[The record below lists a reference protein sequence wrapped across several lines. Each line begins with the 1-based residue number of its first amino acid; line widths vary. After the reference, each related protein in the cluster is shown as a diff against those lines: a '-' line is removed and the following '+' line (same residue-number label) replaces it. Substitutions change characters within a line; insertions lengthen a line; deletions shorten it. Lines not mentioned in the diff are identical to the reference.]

1 MTAHD
6 THLHTQ
12 LTHLRTRLLIMCAE
26 VREAV
31 ERACTALEESN
42 TPLAVTVIDH
52 DYAINALENEIDS
65 LALSVLARAQ
75 PVARDLRFLVST
87 LRMAVD
93 LERIGDEAVSIAE
106 RALLMQQDKDQ
117 CTSPQLR
124 QLMQLARSAL
134 HNALTAFQQED
145 IPLALQVSRGSADVA
160 QLEVRLLHDSLPNP
174 ECPEQHS
181 YGRQL
186 HTMHQ
191 LLVARAL
198 TRIYGRAA
206 NIAEHAYFM
215 VEGTSLKHKTH
226 AEAQGQ

>member
-12 LTHLRTRLLIMCAE
+12 LTHLRTRLLVMCAE
-26 VREAV
+26 TREAV
-31 ERACTALEESN
+31 ERACTALEECN
-42 TPLAVTVIDH
+42 TPLAVQVIDH
-52 DYAINALENEIDS
+52 DHTINTLENEIDS
-65 LALSVLARAQ
+65 LALSILARAQ

-124 QLMQLARSAL
+124 QLMQVARRAL
-134 HNALTAFQQED
+134 QSALTAFQQED
-145 IPLALQVSRGSADVA
+145 MPLALQISRGSADVT

-174 ECPEQHS
+174 KSTEAHS

-215 VEGTSLKHKTH
+215 VQGTSLKHKMHT
-226 AEAQGQ
+226 E